1 MPRQPRSRVTV
12 DDLTE
17 LSQLLRKRST
27 LLESACVVGETSDA
41 NWRVT
46 AAYVDAMRSLEAL
59 DRLLNELSR
68 EVTAI
73 DIHSQ

>member
-1 MPRQPRSRVTV
+1 MPRQTRSRVTV

-27 LLESACVVGETSDA
+27 LLQSACVIGEINDSD
-41 NWRVT
+41 WRVT
-46 AAYVDAMRSLEAL
+46 AAYVDAMRFLEAI

-73 DIHSQ
+73 DIHGQ